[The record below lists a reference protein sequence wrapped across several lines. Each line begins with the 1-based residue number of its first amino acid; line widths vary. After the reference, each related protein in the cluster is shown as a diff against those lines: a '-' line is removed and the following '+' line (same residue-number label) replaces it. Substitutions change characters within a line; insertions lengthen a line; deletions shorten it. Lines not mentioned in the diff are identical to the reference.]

1 MYEDSA
7 IVDVT
12 DYLEIEVQRL
22 IRNQLAKFR
31 QNGFKTIG
39 GDALDSIMI
48 ANLNI
53 KEIVKRAHELHPD
66 TIE

>member
-12 DYLEIEVQRL
+12 DHLEVEVQRL
-22 IRNQLAKFR
+22 IRNELVKFK